1 MYTLVKTLE
10 HSLRYWSQYV
20 FERNRLVAFPLVVK
34 TYKIPSMSNA
44 ILSTE
49 FSIESWTQIRWS
61 HQWNL
66 VLWTLSVKLKT
77 EKDNS
82 KLVVY
87 NSLNIKGSN
96 EEIYWYIA
104 SRWWKGKKLAQT
116 LIKKELPAFQSHST
130 WTTEPPFW
138 TPQTQ
143 QTLTSLS
150 LKLLVHGLPTV
161 CDAHENGKSCWK
173 MSSFETK

>member
-1 MYTLVKTLE
+1 MYSIVKRLEFTLFATG
-10 HSLRYWSQYV
+10 HNMCV
-20 FERNRLVAFPLVVK
+20 FERSRLVAFPLVVK
-34 TYKIPSMSNA
+34 MYKIPSMSNA

-49 FSIESWTQIRWS
+49 FSLESWTQIRWL

-77 EKDNS
+77 EKDHS
-82 KLVVY
+82 KLIVY
-87 NSLNIKGSN
+87 NSLNMKGSN

-130 WTTEPPFW
+130 WTTD
-138 TPQTQ
+138 
-143 QTLTSLS
+143 LTNAILN
-150 LKLLVHGLPTV
+150 TT
-161 CDAHENGKSCWK
+161 DTTDFN
-173 MSSFETK
+173 